1 MSETVL
7 KELEAVAL
15 TEDLPDYGLVAGD
28 VGTVVFVHRGGEGYE
43 VEFTDAD
50 GRTLAVQTLLPIQV
64 APVRG
69 RQILHVRSL
78 TNA

>member
-1 MSETVL
+1 MSETAL

-50 GRTLAVQTLLPIQV
+50 GRTLAVQSLLPVQV

-69 RQILHVRSL
+69 RQILHVRPL
-78 TNA
+78 TIA